1 MKYYLVTI
9 ETSYSTEDFLI
20 PVLDGE
26 IIELAT
32 DRAFGDIAFCE
43 DWEIIKYRE
52 VGTDY
57 LKAVSI
63 AQKAYLELTGESVAE
78 VFTSGKYTPLD
89 DIMAEI
95 EGIKKRRERS
105 NDI

>member
-1 MKYYLVTI
+1 MKYYLITI
-9 ETSYSTEDFLI
+9 ETLYSTEDFLI

-26 IIELAT
+26 IIELAA

-43 DWEIIKYRE
+43 DWEIVQYRE

-63 AQKAYLELTGESVAE
+63 AQKAYLELTGEPVAE
-78 VFTSGKYTPLD
+78 AFMSGKYTPLD
-89 DIMAEI
+89 DIMSEI
-95 EGIKKRRERS
+95 EEIKKMK
-105 NDI
+105 